1 MEKGE
6 ITMEWNISSEIFD
19 TYRQH
24 INEFGVDDATLNEMK
39 LIYSEWNKCTV
50 GFGLRITFINNTCKL
65 GLCWKICTQ
74 KDMLICFFEDYEDK
88 KVVIRS
94 YSINL
99 AEIAKI
105 EYLGTTN
112 TKRTSNLSKQLNSFL
127 LNCAN

>member
-1 MEKGE
+1 MEKGVN
-6 ITMEWNISSEIFD
+6 TMEWNISSEIFD

-24 INEFGVDDATLNEMK
+24 INKFGIDDATLNEIK
-39 LIYSEWNKCTV
+39 LIYSEWNKGDI
-50 GFGLRITFINNTCKL
+50 GFGLKITLVNNSCKL

-74 KDMLICFFEDYEDK
+74 KNILICFFEDYEGDK
-88 KVVIRS
+88 VIIKP

-112 TKRTSNLSKQLNSFL
+112 TRRTNNIPKQLNSFL
-127 LNCAN
+127 SNCTN